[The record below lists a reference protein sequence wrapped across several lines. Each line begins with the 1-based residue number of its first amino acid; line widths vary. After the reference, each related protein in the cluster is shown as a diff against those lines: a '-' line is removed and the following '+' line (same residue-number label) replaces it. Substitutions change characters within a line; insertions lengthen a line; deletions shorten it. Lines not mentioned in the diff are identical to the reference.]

1 VSQKELSWEATEA
14 AAATSGWGC
23 VGGSFTAV
31 AVADILD
38 DGPSRHR
45 VTSC

>member
-1 VSQKELSWEATEA
+1 VSQKGLTWEATEA
-14 AAATSGWGC
+14 AAATSGGGGI
-23 VGGSFTAV
+23 GGSFSAV

-38 DGPSRHR
+38 DDPSRHR